1 MVMTDERAT
10 GRRRLTRDDW
20 VSAALAAIGEG
31 GVAAVAVEPL
41 AARLGTTKGS
51 FYWHFPHR
59 EALLEAALAAWE
71 QATTTAILE
80 EVERATTD
88 PVEQLR
94 LLIDRVIDNAEGD
107 PVEPALF
114 ASAAH
119 PVVGPA
125 LTRVTQH
132 RIDGTVR
139 IFTRMGLRG
148 AEARRRA
155 LLAYSLYLGYGHL
168 VRATP
173 AVLPQTRPGR
183 REYLDHV
190 MRVLTVGTDRSATN
204 T

>member
-1 MVMTDERAT
+1 MADGRTT

-20 VSAALAAIGEG
+20 VAAALAAIGEG
-31 GVAAVAVEPL
+31 GVTAVAVEPL

-71 QATTTAILE
+71 QATTTAILA

-94 LLIDRVIDNAEGD
+94 LLIDRVIDNAERD

-114 ASAAH
+114 ASVTH

-139 IFTRMGLRG
+139 IFTRMGLRP

-155 LLAYSLYLGYGHL
+155 LLAYSLYLGYTHL
-168 VRATP
+168 ARATP
-173 AVLPQTRPGR
+173 AVLPQTRAGR
-183 REYLDHV
+183 REYLEHV
-190 MRVLTVGTDRSATN
+190 MRALTAGID
-204 T
+204 